1 MSDFSQAILEQ
12 ALAPRT
18 VRYFAETGSTNDDA
32 IAWLHEG
39 ALPGA
44 MIIADEQGSGRGR
57 LGRPWYAPAG
67 SSLLLSIIV
76 EVPRQHLTRLTMV
89 GALAVY
95 DVIRSY
101 NIDKVQ
107 IKWPN
112 DVRIDGRK
120 VCGVLPEA
128 AWTGNLLLGAVLGIG
143 LNVNVPFILTAYA
156 ETAISLSDALGEPID
171 RLETLR
177 RLLGRIDHWLSQI
190 ATDDIFETW
199 RARLLTL
206 GTRVTV
212 QTSAATYTGI
222 AEDVTP
228 DGGLL
233 LRMDNGKLEYVLA
246 GEILPPAGM
255 H

>member
-1 MSDFSQAILEQ
+1 MSDFSQAVLEQ

-18 VRYFAETGSTNDDA
+18 IRFLSETGSTNDDA
-32 IAWLHEG
+32 IAWLRDG
-39 ALPGA
+39 ARPGSLV
-44 MIIADEQGSGRGR
+44 IADEQGSGRGR
-57 LGRPWYAPAG
+57 LGRPWYAPVG
-67 SSLLLSIIV
+67 SSLLLSVIV
-76 EVPRQHLTRLTMV
+76 DVPRPHLTRLTMV

-101 NIDKVQ
+101 DIDKAQ

-128 AWTGNLLLGAVLGIG
+128 AWAGNLLLGAVLGIG

-156 ETAISLSDALGEPID
+156 ETAISLSDALGEPVD
-171 RLETLR
+171 RLDTLQ
-177 RLLGRIDHWLSQI
+177 RLLGRIDHWLLRI

-199 RARLLTL
+199 RGRLITL
-206 GTRVTV
+206 GTHVAV
-212 QTSAATYTGI
+212 QTPSTTYSGI
-222 AEDVTP
+222 AEDVTT

-233 LRMDNGKLEYVLA
+233 LRTDGGRLEHILA
-246 GEILPPAGM
+246 GEIIPLLP
-255 H
+255 

>member
-1 MSDFSQAILEQ
+1 MSDFSQAMLEQ
-12 ALAPRT
+12 ALASRA

-44 MIIADEQGSGRGR
+44 MVIADEQGSGRGR

-67 SSLLLSIIV
+67 SSLLLSVIV
-76 EVPRQHLTRLTMV
+76 DVPRQHLTRLTMV

-101 NIDKVQ
+101 NIDKAQ

-128 AWTGNLLLGAVLGIG
+128 VWSGNRLLGAVLGIG
-143 LNVNVPFILTAYA
+143 LNVNVPFILTAYM
-156 ETAISLSDALGEPID
+156 ETAISLSDALGEPVD
-171 RLETLR
+171 RLDTLH
-177 RLLGRIDHWLSQI
+177 RLLGRIDHWLAQI

-199 RARLLTL
+199 RARLITL
-206 GTRVTV
+206 GTQITV
-212 QTSAATYTGI
+212 QTAAASYSGL
-222 AEDVTP
+222 AEDVTA

-233 LRMDNGKLEYVLA
+233 LRADDGRRVHVLA
-246 GEILPPAGM
+246 GEIIPP
-255 H
+255 HP